1 MKVYDIM
8 SDDKYYVLTEQGDLG
23 LGAVL
28 LEEAD
33 QEIMTKN
40 DQSEGKYFSGKGL
53 YPSRFIIYFNFLIK
67 FIQ

>member
-8 SDDKYYVLTEQGDLG
+8 SDDKYYILTEQGDLG

-40 DQSEGKYFSGKGL
+40 DQSEGK
-53 YPSRFIIYFNFLIK
+53 
-67 FIQ
+67 